1 MAPSQ
6 SLIHFSPQRR
16 NEPSRKKPFLPTIL
30 TPFIACASS
39 CFFSSLWG
47 ILKTIQLFAL
57 FYLGSAVQSCKRDM
71 SPLPV
76 KQSSDSTV
84 GTGSGGDSQRSVPT
98 PFLTKTY
105 QLVDDPCSDEL
116 ISWNEDGTT
125 FIVWRPAEFARD
137 FLPKCFKHNN
147 FSSFVR
153 QLNTYGFRKV
163 VPDRWEFA
171 NECFR
176 RGQKGLLRDI
186 QRRKISTGATT
197 AATTAIVA
205 NAQAVTAAVP
215 LAAVVALSPA
225 NSGDEQVLSSNSSPV
240 AAVTPPLSLQTCTT
254 EPELLEE
261 NERLRKEN
269 SQLRQELNKLRSL
282 CSNVYNLLSNYV
294 ETYGNT
300 CRVSLLEGRALN
312 LMPEMQVRAEDNG
325 GPKSTATAP
334 AMEAEEE
341 KTPRLFGV
349 SIGAKRG
356 RTEDDLAEDQ
366 ILKCEL
372 DVKFEPLDPSTGK
385 YQERWLH
392 G

>member
-1 MAPSQ
+1 
-6 SLIHFSPQRR
+6 
-16 NEPSRKKPFLPTIL
+16 
-30 TPFIACASS
+30 
-39 CFFSSLWG
+39 
-47 ILKTIQLFAL
+47 
-57 FYLGSAVQSCKRDM
+57 M

-84 GTGSGGDSQRSVPT
+84 GTSSGGDSQRSVPT
-98 PFLTKTY
+98 PFLTKTF
-105 QLVDDPCSDEL
+105 QLVDDPSSDEL
-116 ISWNEDGTT
+116 ISWNEDGTA

-137 FLPKCFKHNN
+137 FLPKYFKHNN

-186 QRRKISTGATT
+186 QRRKISSGAAA
-197 AATTAIVA
+197 AATTTIVA

-215 LAAVVALSPA
+215 LAAVAGHSPA
-225 NSGDEQVLSSNSSPV
+225 NSGDELVLSSNSSP
-240 AAVTPPLSLQTCTT
+240 AATVSPALSLQTCTT

-269 SQLRQELNKLRSL
+269 SQLSQELNKLRSL

-294 ETYGNT
+294 ETHGDT
-300 CRVSLLEGRALN
+300 CRVSLLEGRALT

-334 AMEAEEE
+334 AMEAEVEM
-341 KTPRLFGV
+341 TPKLFGA
-349 SIGAKRG
+349 SIGVKRG
-356 RTEDDLAEDQ
+356 RSEDGLAEDQ
-366 ILKCEL
+366 VRKCDL
-372 DVKFEPLDPSTGK
+372 DVKFEPFDPSTSK
-385 YQERWLH
+385 YQERCTDKL
-392 G
+392 